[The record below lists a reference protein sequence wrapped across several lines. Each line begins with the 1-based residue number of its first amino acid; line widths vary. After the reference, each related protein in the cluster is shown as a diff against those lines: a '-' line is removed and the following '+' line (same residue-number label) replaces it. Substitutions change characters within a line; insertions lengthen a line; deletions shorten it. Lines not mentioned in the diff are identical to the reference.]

1 MFFKL
6 NQVFH
11 RKFVETR
18 SAFGKLI
25 LYLFIELIL
34 QTKPKLYC
42 ILKEILRK
50 YVGTLKTS
58 KIFEYTEKIVYY
70 SVLIFNWWSIVY
82 WLNYIFY
89 AVYNNF
95 FYNIGWRISAA
106 DSYNKEKIVYLFYP
120 PPKDCGKKNFLHH
133 PMRSTISNIR

>member
-1 MFFKL
+1 ML
-6 NQVFH
+6 V
-11 RKFVETR
+11 RW
-18 SAFGKLI
+18 
-25 LYLFIELIL
+25 
-34 QTKPKLYC
+34 KP
-42 ILKEILRK
+42 
-50 YVGTLKTS
+50 V
-58 KIFEYTEKIVYY
+58 KIVYY

-120 PPKDCGKKNFLHH
+120 PPKDCGKKTFYTIQCDRWYLISDNALRTQSNGHRTQPASSYKV
-133 PMRSTISNIR
+133 PMKKSIWNICGFVQGQWYVNV